1 MTKISIILII
11 LGFLYVVY
19 GLTRTYQMNVW
30 QNNVGETLPNSFTIE
45 LPLVRSADNYFC
57 VRGCIN
63 ENYYAD
69 FIIDTQANSLIKME
83 TVNEMESYF
92 WGNFPALVRN
102 AYGQKGKYP
111 LYYFESFTIQSL
123 SFNKPLFTGISKSNA
138 IYDLLDTGVIGKNI
152 IKQLF
157 WKFSL
162 DDEKMILFSNKDS
175 SLLGK
180 ETENYVKIENGLFKS
195 SLYFPDISTHDDF
208 LVDLGCADAIMVN
221 KQIFT
226 ALAELY
232 SPKKYVFFRQ
242 TTKKNDTIYFFDQID
257 FEWNNIQI
265 SNCRITYSPITNRN
279 LIGVEVMNRF
289 NFVLAYNEKKRDR
302 IANNLYIRPRNNFQD
317 FKSDPYC
324 SDFGF
329 FIGKFGDHFI
339 IRGIEIGGLAD
350 KAGIGIKDKITGIDH
365 SNFDLHDY
373 KQLDLYLKD
382 KESVILEIEKD
393 GRRID
398 IKLSKDAHPLTLL
411 PEKVLRID

>member
-1 MTKISIILII
+1 MKMKNKMTKIVMVLII
-11 LGFLYVVY
+11 LGLLYVVY
-19 GLTRTYQMNVW
+19 GLTRTYQMNEW
-30 QNNVGETLPNSFTIE
+30 QNKVGETLPDSFKIE
-45 LPLVRSADNYFC
+45 LPLVRNSDNYFC

-63 ENYYAD
+63 GNYYAD

-138 IYDLLDTGVIGKNI
+138 LHGLMDNDVIGKNI

-162 DDEKMILFSNKDS
+162 DDDKMILFSNKDS

-195 SLYFPDISTHDDF
+195 NLYFPDISTHDDF

-242 TTKKNDTIYFFDQID
+242 ISNKNDTIYAFDQIN

-265 SNCRITYSPITNRN
+265 SNCLITYSPITNRN
-279 LIGVEVMNRF
+279 LIGVEFMNRF
-289 NFVLAYNEKKRDR
+289 NFVLAYNEKINNR

-317 FKSDPYC
+317 FKSNPYC

-329 FIGKFGDHFI
+329 FIGKFGDDFI
-339 IRGIEIGGLAD
+339 IRGIEIGGLAF
-350 KAGIGIKDKITGIDH
+350 KAGIDVKDKIVSIDH
-365 SNFDLHDY
+365 GNFDLNDF
-373 KQLDLYLKD
+373 KNIDLYLYD
-382 KESVILEIEKD
+382 SESVILKIIKK
-393 GRRID
+393 GQIID
-398 IKLSKDAHPLTLL
+398 INLT
-411 PEKVLRID
+411 KK